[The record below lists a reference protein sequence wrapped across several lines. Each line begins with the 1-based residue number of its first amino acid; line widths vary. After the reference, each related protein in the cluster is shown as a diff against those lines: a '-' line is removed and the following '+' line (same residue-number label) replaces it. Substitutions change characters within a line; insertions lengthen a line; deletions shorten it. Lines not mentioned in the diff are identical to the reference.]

1 MSEGP
6 KISSTFARS
15 AAAAKETDL
24 EVAPPRSSQNS
35 VPPRLPPPRKMNQI
49 PPPSSQPGPGST
61 QSSGAQKATSY
72 YLGDD
77 DLRPLEQ
84 LSPLLIGTDF
94 SIRRGIVLGGRF
106 RVTQLIGAGAQCYV
120 YAAEHTT
127 LKSQVAIKCL
137 QPALVTPELVERFA
151 REAQALTSIRN
162 AHVAAVLDVGRAPCG
177 TPFIVME
184 YLEGAD
190 LSALLETRPRLEQR
204 QAAEIVLQTCEG
216 LAAAHALGLVHQ
228 DIKPSN
234 IFLSDE
240 MGIVKAKVV
249 DFGVARVAI
258 AKTNGPA
265 KFTRSRL
272 DDTIGGTPFYMSPEQ
287 IFAHPVIDHRSD
299 MFSLGM
305 VLYEMLR
312 GTHPFDL
319 EMSTRQPG
327 QPVKIERSGIDPA
340 LADIIQTCL
349 QQDPEKRYANVAE
362 LAVALLPF
370 APSRAR
376 GHAEA
381 AAALLRKAGH
391 SIGSRMPS
399 SVPPPALSQSTMPQ
413 GMTIPAAARLPT
425 FGAAATALAASPP
438 RRRWPLRA
446 AVLVTL
452 AAGGAAAF
460 RMTASAPPPP
470 RAPAAA
476 HSSPAAEES
485 AIALGANGRARVA
498 TPSEPESAPPP
509 SAPAPPSASAAP
521 KPAVG
526 GPLPPSA
533 KPGASAA
540 AAAAASAKAVKS
552 APSTTVAAPA
562 PAGTAE
568 DLGF

>member
-6 KISSTFARS
+6 KISATFAR
-15 AAAAKETDL
+15 ALAAAKETDL
-24 EVAPPRSSQNS
+24 EVSPPRSSSNS
-35 VPPRLPPPRKMNQI
+35 LPPRLPPPRTTNPAQI
-49 PPPSSQPGPGST
+49 PPPPPPSRTAQGSPL
-61 QSSGAQKATSY
+61 SSGAQKATSFH
-72 YLGDD
+72 LGDD

-240 MGIVKAKVV
+240 MGVVKAKVV

-258 AKTNGPA
+258 AKTHGPA

-340 LADIIQTCL
+340 LADIIQKCL
-349 QQDPEKRYANVAE
+349 HQDPDKRFANVAE

-376 GHAEA
+376 GHADA

-399 SVPPPALSQSTMPQ
+399 SVPPPTLSTMPQ
-413 GMTIPAAARLPT
+413 GMTIPGAPPLPT
-425 FGAAATALAASPP
+425 FAAANGAEAPSPP
-438 RRRWPLRA
+438 RKRWPVYA
-446 AVLVTL
+446 AVAVALV
-452 AAGGAAAF
+452 AGAVVAF
-460 RMTASAPPPP
+460 KVTTRQQPT
-470 RAPAAA
+470 PAAA
-476 HSSPAAEES
+476 QAPPAAEES
-485 AIALGANGRARVA
+485 AIALGANGRARAA
-498 TPSEPESAPPP
+498 TPSEPEPAPPPP
-509 SAPAPPSASAAP
+509 SAPVVVSAGQLP

-526 GPLPPSA
+526 GPWPPAKPSA
-533 KPGASAA
+533 S
-540 AAAAASAKAVKS
+540 AAASAKAAKS
-552 APSTTVAAPA
+552 APSATGAAPA